1 MPLRPGYGNKIT
13 FDSMR
18 RSRKFIQWDTSFVCQ
33 GPPLLPFDPHRDNY
47 IVEYTLK
54 LGEFILCR
62 FKTISYNVHV
72 LRTNK
77 AKIKV
82 SQCSTVERINEIEIT
97 CKIQNIFVDSFVN
110 NK

>member
-1 MPLRPGYGNKIT
+1 MATQLLLTACEDPENSYSGILVL
-13 FDSMR
+13 
-18 RSRKFIQWDTSFVCQ
+18 FVRVHNFSHLIRT
-33 GPPLLPFDPHRDNY
+33 GTDIY

-77 AKIKV
+77 VKIKV